1 MPLLH
6 PSRELS
12 LLLAGAVLAVSGC
25 ECFGATVVYDKTMLL
40 DEELYDESVP
50 VDQQC
55 AELCM
60 QAGTNTVQSCVLTAI
75 DGEPAVSCEVL
86 ATQDCGGIGRRP
98 AGLAPA
104 IATAARGALAR
115 HFSAAAH
122 LEAASVPAFETMARE
137 LAAHGAPRALR
148 RRALRAARE
157 EARHTSAVAAL
168 ARRYGGTLVHPIVKR
183 QPVRPL
189 EDVALENAVEGCVR
203 ETSGAAVARWQS
215 LHAASPDL
223 RRTLR
228 RIADDETRHAALSW
242 DVHRWA
248 RQRLTTPSVRRIER
262 RGAEVAASLRD
273 GGREPDPTVRRVA
286 GMPSRAARTQI
297 DGRLWDTLW
306 EAWS

>member
-1 MPLLH
+1 MP
-6 PSRELS
+6 E
-12 LLLAGAVLAVSGC
+12 GG
-25 ECFGATVVYDKTMLL
+25 FGATVVYDKTMLL

-137 LAAHGAPRALR
+137 LAAKGQYAIL
-148 RRALRAARE
+148 
-157 EARHTSAVAAL
+157 
-168 ARRYGGTLVHPIVKR
+168 
-183 QPVRPL
+183 
-189 EDVALENAVEGCVR
+189 
-203 ETSGAAVARWQS
+203 
-215 LHAASPDL
+215 
-223 RRTLR
+223 
-228 RIADDETRHAALSW
+228 
-242 DVHRWA
+242 
-248 RQRLTTPSVRRIER
+248 
-262 RGAEVAASLRD
+262 EVAIGTPRVPSGSASSASTE
-273 GGREPDPTVRRVA
+273 GSSTAPK
-286 GMPSRAARTQI
+286 
-297 DGRLWDTLW
+297 RLKLG
-306 EAWS
+306 